1 MNDPIGLRGSPI
13 PALERIIASDT
24 FSTASSCPITLLC
37 NNSGKCKIFSLSLSI
52 NFVTG
57 IPVHLEI
64 IFVISSSVTLF
75 LNRPSSFPF
84 SDNSSSAFNSFCNS
98 GSLPYLSSA
107 TFPKSYSL
115 SACSICAFTCSI
127 SSRNFCTLEIACF
140 SFSHFAFIPSNFVF
154 NSAFSFLMSSN
165 LFLEISSVSFER
177 AVSSI
182 SNCIIFLDTSSSSVG
197 IDCISVFIIA
207 QASSIKSIALSGK
220 NLSEIYL
227 CDNVAAVINALSDI
241 LTP

>member
-1 MNDPIGLRGSPI
+1 
-13 PALERIIASDT
+13 
-24 FSTASSCPITLLC
+24 
-37 NNSGKCKIFSLSLSI
+37 
-52 NFVTG
+52 
-57 IPVHLEI
+57 
-64 IFVISSSVTLF
+64 
-75 LNRPSSFPF
+75 
-84 SDNSSSAFNSFCNS
+84 
-98 GSLPYLSSA
+98 
-107 TFPKSYSL
+107 
-115 SACSICAFTCSI
+115 
-127 SSRNFCTLEIACF
+127 
-140 SFSHFAFIPSNFVF
+140 
-154 NSAFSFLMSSN
+154 MSSN